1 MATTT
6 SNTYVGD
13 GSAVLFSFTFPY
25 INEDDIYITLDGI
38 LTTEYTLANATTIEF
53 NAAPA
58 SGAAIRIFRL
68 TDIEEVSATFFP
80 GSAIRAQDLNSN
92 FEQTLYVAQELQ
104 GNTLLPDGSVP
115 MVGNL
120 DLGGFNVVNGG
131 AQFNKTVDLANN
143 RVTNVAAPVDSTDA
157 ANRAYVDNRTGGN
170 TEIVSTS
177 YVYYTATQGDTVL
190 TSNVSGV
197 PVFAVSEGLEQIYVN
212 GALQQTNVDYTT
224 QSSSQ
229 ITFAQPL
236 LQDDVV
242 AIHCINNIPLSTT
255 TDADEVEYTYPGGV
269 QQTVQARLEQYV
281 SIKDFGAVGDGVTDD
296 KSAIQ
301 LALNTGKDVFI
312 PVGTYYVGSD
322 IGLTAE
328 NQTLFGSGNGSV
340 IFTAAGVSIST
351 SNHDYVTLRDFK
363 LECTPGAPIAPGV
376 KIYGSG
382 GAIRNVYFLNGP
394 QRCVFYTA
402 DHWLI
407 DGCTFDGTGYGILQ
421 QSPYPSSFVTV
432 NGCIGRRMYGDMIEL
447 NVNAN
452 ESTPADV
459 PPSRNWII
467 SNNQFTGNLQFPA
480 FGTEDR
486 FVGITEVENV
496 IITGNNV
503 EYCAGDSAI
512 HLEDL
517 RGETV
522 ISNNILM
529 NNLASNG
536 NQGIIYLLNSAENTI
551 IEGNI
556 IGSTDRLLANEYM
569 AALSVAKSSYTNNL
583 VISNNRIFCTQPSN
597 PPFQSNS
604 RLILRGLILSN
615 QNSESAATITGNDFD
630 GLDRAFVTSS
640 ANNLNIVGNT
650 FSDCNEII
658 WSDDTAFGS
667 NCAFSE
673 NICLRTTAAYDF
685 YHNAGATL
693 NGLKQLRIQNNT
705 FQKGVSIIGT
715 GAAGGGGE
723 NRSVIVSGNAFY
735 EGSTVSITG
744 THKGFL
750 VTNNQFDNG
759 IDPANSLTRSNFLD
773 ISDGLAFSG
782 LSLKQ
787 ATNVSGD
794 FTVNITNMTGAASQW
809 RPMSFLLIYN
819 GVLANGGGAFKNIA
833 WVTTRSNTS
842 SSTAAGGVIVTDIVG
857 TSSIVTTSTSV
868 SNIQFDVTVTAG
880 ARSNVT
886 VLQLGNAPSG
896 YNISDQPSI
905 SIS

>member
-1 MATTT
+1 M
-6 SNTYVGD
+6 
-13 GSAVLFSFTFPY
+13 
-25 INEDDIYITLDGI
+25 
-38 LTTEYTLANATTIEF
+38 
-53 NAAPA
+53 
-58 SGAAIRIFRL
+58 
-68 TDIEEVSATFFP
+68 
-80 GSAIRAQDLNSN
+80 
-92 FEQTLYVAQELQ
+92 
-104 GNTLLPDGSVP
+104 
-115 MVGNL
+115 
-120 DLGGFNVVNGG
+120 
-131 AQFNKTVDLANN
+131 
-143 RVTNVAAPVDSTDA
+143 
-157 ANRAYVDNRTGGN
+157 
-170 TEIVSTS
+170 
-177 YVYYTATQGDTVL
+177 
-190 TSNVSGV
+190 
-197 PVFAVSEGLEQIYVN
+197 N
-212 GALQQTNVDYTT
+212 GALLKRGVDYTALNKVNVT
-224 QSSSQ
+224 LTIAALVGDLVEVHSGNYFATGISSVSNS
-229 ITFAQPL
+229 A
-236 LQDDVV
+236 
-242 AIHCINNIPLSTT
+242 
-255 TDADEVEYTYPGGV
+255 YTYPGGV

-281 SIKDFGAVGDGVTDD
+281 SVKDFGAKGDGVTDD
-296 KSAIQ
+296 RSAIQ

-322 IGLTAE
+322 ISLQAE
-328 NQTLFGSGNGSV
+328 NQTLFGSGNGSI
-340 IFTAAGVSIST
+340 IFTAAGVTIKT
-351 SNHDYVTLRDFK
+351 NNHDYITLKDFK
-363 LECTPGAPIAPGV
+363 LKCTPGAPIADGV
-376 KIYGSG
+376 EIKGSG
-382 GAIRNVYFLNGP
+382 GSIRNVYFLEGP
-394 QRCVFYTA
+394 QRRVFYTA

-407 DGCTFDGTGYGILQ
+407 DGCTFDQTGYGVLQ
-421 QSPYPSSFVTV
+421 QSPFVSSFVTV
-432 NGCIGRRMYGDMIEL
+432 NGCIGRRMYADFVEL
-447 NVNAN
+447 NINAN
-452 ESTPADV
+452 EPTPADV

-467 SNNQFTGNLQFPA
+467 SNNQYTGNLQFPA

-522 ISNNILM
+522 ISNNILT

-556 IGSTDRLLANEYM
+556 IGSTDRLLANDPL
-569 AALSVAKSSYTNNL
+569 AALSVSKSSYTNNL
-583 VISNNRIFCTQPSN
+583 IISNNRIFCTQPSN
-597 PPFQSNS
+597 PPFQPNS
-604 RLILRGLILSN
+604 RLILRGLILSS
-615 QNSESAATITGNDFD
+615 QEAGSAATITGNDFE

-650 FSDCNEII
+650 FSDCDEII
-658 WSDDTAFGS
+658 WSDNADFGS

-685 YHNAGATL
+685 YHNAGANL
-693 NGLKQLRIQNNT
+693 RGLKQLRIQNNT
-705 FQKGVSIIGT
+705 FQKGVNIIGT
-715 GAAGGGGE
+715 GAVGSAGE

-735 EGSTVSITG
+735 EGSTVTIGG

-759 IDPANSLTRSNFLD
+759 TDAAQSLTRSNFLD

-794 FTVNITNMTGAASQW
+794 FTVNITNMTGASSTW

-819 GVLANGGGAFKNIA
+819 GVLSNGGGAFKNIA

-842 SSTAAGGVIVTDIVG
+842 STAAGGIVVTDIVG

-868 SNIQFDVTVTAG
+868 NDIQFAVTVTAG
-880 ARSNVT
+880 VRSNVT

-896 YNISDQPSI
+896 YNISDQPVI